1 VDFLEND
8 FEKSL
13 MNRLLDRINVMPV
26 EQEEEREGPFSG
38 QTAVLTGSLETMTRD
53 RAAELIREAGGE
65 VLKTVSKKATMV
77 IAGEKAGSKLKKAE
91 TLGIRILDEQEFLGL
106 IGDKL

>member
-1 VDFLEND
+1 
-8 FEKSL
+8 
-13 MNRLLDRINVMPV
+13 
-26 EQEEEREGPFSG
+26 
-38 QTAVLTGSLETMTRD
+38 
-53 RAAELIREAGGE
+53 
-65 VLKTVSKKATMV
+65 MV